1 VVLCGGLGGVM
12 DAVARG
18 VRSAGGMCVGLLP
31 GWDADDA
38 SEAITLAIPTGL
50 GEVRNVLLARGCAAM
65 IAVGGG
71 YGTLTEIAF
80 ALRLE
85 RPVAA
90 LDSWQLRRGGA
101 GDDDPGV
108 HRAASAED
116 AVTWVLS
123 SIGR

>member
-1 VVLCGGLGGVM
+1 M
-12 DAVARG
+12 DAVAHG
-18 VRSAGGMCVGLLP
+18 VRSAGGVSVGLLP
-31 GWDADDA
+31 GWDADEA
-38 SEAITLAIPTGL
+38 SAAITLAIPTGL
-50 GEVRNVLLARGCAAM
+50 GEVRNILLARGCAAM

-101 GDDDPGV
+101 VDDDPGL
-108 HRAASAED
+108 HRATSAED
-116 AVTWVLS
+116 AVSWVLGR
-123 SIGR
+123 IGR